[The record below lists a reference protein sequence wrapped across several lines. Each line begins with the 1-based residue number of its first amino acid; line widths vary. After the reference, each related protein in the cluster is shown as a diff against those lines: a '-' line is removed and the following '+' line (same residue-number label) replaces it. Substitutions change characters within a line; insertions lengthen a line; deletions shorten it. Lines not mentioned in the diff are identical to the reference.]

1 MRVANGVPD
10 PEGDRTSAAGNT
22 HRTVSQVSPD
32 RTMWVGERSSTHVEE
47 IHPAKARHR
56 TQIDLQDALGTDM
69 HVVVV
74 RSGTEIHGVTLAGC
88 HGVTGWTGLVLPMRG
103 AWASPHINPQQGGN
117 KMNNAES
124 RSYLFQQDVVPDY
137 PKCLMRGEW
146 TTLYMKADEESARFE
161 SSSALAP
168 LDKVPELLKNPD
180 WDLKPELGGP
190 EFLKTGVDL
199 DAFYFEYGCR
209 ERMCPII
216 FLREFSGSYPQY
228 FELAEDFRLY
238 HNLGSV
244 NTT

>member
-1 MRVANGVPD
+1 
-10 PEGDRTSAAGNT
+10 
-22 HRTVSQVSPD
+22 
-32 RTMWVGERSSTHVEE
+32 
-47 IHPAKARHR
+47 
-56 TQIDLQDALGTDM
+56 
-69 HVVVV
+69 
-74 RSGTEIHGVTLAGC
+74 
-88 HGVTGWTGLVLPMRG
+88 
-103 AWASPHINPQQGGN
+103 
-117 KMNNAES
+117 MNNAES

-238 HNLGSV
+238 HNLAEIPNPEDRNQRTLFKIENGGERIEVARVAQDTVSVKSSFLRGFLEAAELCLVLYVVSRRFSSIPIGTIPKPEREKSGVDDTTRWEMRIGEYRGPGSHKTFSWFSGKAAV
-244 NTT
+244 GAHSGSFPPLP